1 MNVPCACLVKVPVVE
16 KSVAPVGFFFGAT
29 AVFAAAGITGFS
41 VPALGGLI
49 PTAYASDGLHA
60 PSYPWSHAKPW
71 QAFDRASIRRGF
83 QVYQQVCAS
92 CHSLNFLSY
101 RNLVNVAYT
110 EEEMKAMAADVDVE
124 DGPNDKGEMFDR
136 PGTLTDHIPRPY
148 PNEQAARAANNGA
161 YPTDLS
167 LIVKGRPGAED
178 YLFTLLTGYKEA
190 PPGVDVKEGMSYN
203 PYFYGSQIAMPQ
215 QLHEGSVEY
224 EDGTDASISQMAKD
238 VTTFLAWAAEPHQD
252 EHKKFGLKAMF
263 SLALTGALML
273 YWKRLK
279 WSIVKNRITAIKK

>member
-1 MNVPCACLVKVPVVE
+1 MVE
-16 KSVAPVGFFFGAT
+16 KSVAPAGFFFGAT
-29 AVFAAAGITGFS
+29 AVFAAAGVAGFGVPS
-41 VPALGGLI
+41 VSGLI
-49 PTAYASDGLHA
+49 PTAYASEGLLA
-60 PSYPWSHAKPW
+60 PSYPWSHVKPW
-71 QAFDRASIRRGF
+71 QSFDRAAIRRGF

-110 EEEMKAMAADVDVE
+110 EDEVKAMAADVDFE
-124 DGPNDKGEMFDR
+124 DGPNDKGEMFER

-148 PNEQAARAANNGA
+148 PNEQAARAANSGA

-178 YLFTLLTGYKEA
+178 YLFALLTGYKDA
-190 PPGVDVKEGMSYN
+190 PAGVDVKEGMSYN

-224 EDGTDASISQMAKD
+224 DDGTEATISQMAKD
-238 VTTFLAWAAEPHQD
+238 VTIFLSWAAEPHQD
-252 EHKKFGLKAMF
+252 EHKKFGLKALF
-263 SLALTGALML
+263 TLALTGSLML

-279 WSIVKNRITAIKK
+279 WSVIKNRITAIKK